1 MMANSSSTTAISS
14 SFPASY
20 DLVMNKLISRTYKKL
35 LPLDFLRLH
44 LERNIRPSGRSL
56 LESRQVTLSH
66 INFSSTTFG
75 SVVKIGDTSVVC
87 GISAEL
93 AEPTVEKPA
102 EGYIGTHLRGRLFA
116 YFSS

>member
-20 DLVMNKLISRTYKKL
+20 DLVTNKLIDRTYKKL

-56 LESRQVTLSH
+56 FESRQVTLSH
-66 INFSSTTFG
+66 INLSSTTFG

-93 AEPTVEKPA
+93 AEPAVEKPGD
-102 EGYIGTHLRGRLFA
+102 GYIGTRLPKVVLLI
-116 YFSS
+116 

>member
-1 MMANSSSTTAISS
+1 MTANSSSITAIPS

-20 DLVMNKLISRTYKKL
+20 DLLMNRLIYRTYKKL

-93 AEPTVEKPA
+93 AEPTVEKPGD
-102 EGYIGTHLRGRLFA
+102 GYIGIWLSEVCL
-116 YFSS
+116 FSS